1 MCLINFGQNA
11 TGRIARAEKENIVG
25 FHIKIINDDNQ
36 GIMTLIPQP
45 QMAS

>member
-1 MCLINFGQNA
+1 MYLLSFSQNA
-11 TGRIARAEKENIVG
+11 TGRIASAEKENIVG

-36 GIMTLIPQP
+36 GIMTFLPQP